1 MEMLGKEAR
10 AMDWTFLLILVVMV
24 PIVFLPPAFLM
35 LRPRA
40 TGHRRQSLDEE

>member
-1 MEMLGKEAR
+1 MLGEEGST
-10 AMDWTFLLILVVMV
+10 MDWAFLVILVVMV

-40 TGHRRQSLDEE
+40 TGHRRQGLDVE